1 MKLIS
6 EWTLAHTRTE
16 LLEECC
22 ALLANVSLH
31 INKHDERAWN
41 QLHGG
46 GYTVKVTYN
55 LLRNQSNI
63 EDSPS
68 NPIIWNIAVLL
79 RVSLFAWFPC
89 LHGGLIRRSVIH
101 GNNRLCS
108 SVWC

>member
-31 INKHDERAWN
+31 INKHDEWAWN

-79 RVSLFAWFPC
+79 RVSLFAWWFD
-89 LHGGLIRRSVIH
+89 S
-101 GNNRLCS
+101 
-108 SVWC
+108 